1 MIVCVY
7 YYYYDQS
14 LEKSLNNTN
23 RTHLFHL
30 VETTAR
36 FLMVDNDNQ
45 LFDHA
50 QVVLFTPFLFSLLL
64 ITTAHT
70 TYHSTQ
76 HSMANTTKAK
86 KDPVLSLLSGTFAGG
101 VEGIATYPT
110 EYVKTRL
117 QLQAGGK
124 LQAGEIKF
132 KGPIDCLVKTIRTH
146 GLSAMYTG
154 VSALAIGNAAKAG
167 VRFLTYDQ
175 IANALR
181 DKDGKLSGVRSM
193 LAGLGAGMTEAALV
207 VTPSETIKTKLIHD
221 KNSAAPRYKGLV
233 HGTKLIVAE
242 EGLGGVYRG
251 LGPVMA
257 RQGANSAVR
266 FTSYSY
272 FKTALQQWRGQGDE
286 ALPTAH
292 TFAAGA
298 MAGIVTVYTTMPLD
312 VVKTRM
318 QGLDARTLYKN
329 SFDCLVQV
337 VKQNGIFSLWKG
349 TTPRL
354 TRLIFSGGIVFTVY
368 EKVYHALELLK

>member
-1 MIVCVY
+1 MSNT
-7 YYYYDQS
+7 DK
-14 LEKSLNNTN
+14 KS
-23 RTHLFHL
+23 
-30 VETTAR
+30 
-36 FLMVDNDNQ
+36 
-45 LFDHA
+45 
-50 QVVLFTPFLFSLLL
+50 
-64 ITTAHT
+64 
-70 TYHSTQ
+70 
-76 HSMANTTKAK
+76 

-101 VEGIATYPT
+101 IEGVVTYPT

-124 LQAGEIKF
+124 LQAGELKF
-132 KGPIDCLVKTIRTH
+132 KGPIDCLVKTVKTH
-146 GLSAMYTG
+146 GLGAIYTG

-181 DKDGKLSGVRSM
+181 DKDGKLSGFRSM

-221 KNSAAPRYKGLV
+221 RNSPSPRYKGLV

-242 EGLGGVYRG
+242 EGLGGIYRG

-266 FTSYSY
+266 FSCYSY
-272 FKTALQQWRGQGDE
+272 FKDSLQKLRGKGQE
-286 ALPTAH
+286 PLPSTH

-298 MAGIVTVYTTMPLD
+298 LAGIVTVYTTMPLD

-318 QGLDARTLYKN
+318 QGLDARTMYKN
-329 SFDCLVQV
+329 SVDCLIKV
-337 VKQNGIFSLWKG
+337 VKANGVFSLWKG

-368 EKVYHALELLK
+368 EKVYNALESVKN

>member
-1 MIVCVY
+1 M
-7 YYYYDQS
+7 S
-14 LEKSLNNTN
+14 NAEK
-23 RTHLFHL
+23 R
-30 VETTAR
+30 
-36 FLMVDNDNQ
+36 
-45 LFDHA
+45 
-50 QVVLFTPFLFSLLL
+50 P
-64 ITTAHT
+64 
-70 TYHSTQ
+70 
-76 HSMANTTKAK
+76 
-86 KDPVLSLLSGTFAGG
+86 KDPVLSLLSGTIAGG

-124 LQAGEIKF
+124 LQAGEIAF

-146 GLSAMYTG
+146 GVGAIYTG

-221 KNSAAPRYKGLV
+221 RNSASPKYKGLV
-233 HGTKLIVAE
+233 HGTKMIVAE

-266 FTSYSY
+266 FSCYSY
-272 FKTALQQWRGQGDE
+272 FKTTLQQWRGKDE
-286 ALPTAH
+286 PLPSAH

-329 SFDCLVQV
+329 SVDCLVQV

-354 TRLIFSGGIVFTVY
+354 TRLIVSRIVRFSC
-368 EKVYHALELLK
+368 K

>member
-1 MIVCVY
+1 MAT
-7 YYYYDQS
+7 
-14 LEKSLNNTN
+14 EKK
-23 RTHLFHL
+23 
-30 VETTAR
+30 
-36 FLMVDNDNQ
+36 Q
-45 LFDHA
+45 
-50 QVVLFTPFLFSLLL
+50 
-64 ITTAHT
+64 
-70 TYHSTQ
+70 
-76 HSMANTTKAK
+76 
-86 KDPVLSLLSGTFAGG
+86 KDPVFSLISGAVAGG
-101 VEGIATYPT
+101 IEGIATYPT

-132 KGPIDCLVKTIRTH
+132 KGPIDCLVKTVRTH
-146 GLSAMYTG
+146 GFMAVYTG

-181 DKDGKLSGVRSM
+181 DEDGHLTGMRSM

-221 KNSAAPRYKGLV
+221 RNSPTPKYRGLV
-233 HGTKLIVAE
+233 HGTKTIIAE
-242 EGLGGVYRG
+242 EGIGGIYRG

-266 FTSYSY
+266 FTCYSY
-272 FKTALQQWRGQGDE
+272 FKTALQSWRGKGDE
-286 ALPTAH
+286 PLPSAH

-318 QGLDARTLYKN
+318 QSLEARELYKN
-329 SFDCLVQV
+329 SIDCLVKV

-354 TRLIFSGGIVFTVY
+354 ARLIFSGGIVFTVY
-368 EKVYHALELLK
+368 EKVYQGLELLRK

>member
-1 MIVCVY
+1 M
-7 YYYYDQS
+7 S
-14 LEKSLNNTN
+14 STEKKS
-23 RTHLFHL
+23 
-30 VETTAR
+30 
-36 FLMVDNDNQ
+36 
-45 LFDHA
+45 
-50 QVVLFTPFLFSLLL
+50 
-64 ITTAHT
+64 
-70 TYHSTQ
+70 
-76 HSMANTTKAK
+76 
-86 KDPVLSLLSGTFAGG
+86 KDPILSLISGTVAGG

-124 LQAGEIKF
+124 LQPGELKF
-132 KGPIDCLVKTIRTH
+132 KGPIDCLVKTVKTH
-146 GLSAMYTG
+146 GVGAIYTG

-181 DKDGKLSGVRSM
+181 DKDGKLSGFRSM

-207 VTPSETIKTKLIHD
+207 VTPSETIKTKMIHD
-221 KNSAAPRYKGLV
+221 KNSASPRYKGLV

-242 EGLGGVYRG
+242 EGLGGIYRG

-266 FTSYSY
+266 FTAYSF
-272 FKTALQQWRGQGDE
+272 FKTQFQEWRNGKGNE
-286 ALPTAH
+286 EPLPSTY

-298 MAGIVTVYTTMPLD
+298 LAGIITVYTTMPLD

-318 QGLDARTLYKN
+318 QGLDAKTMYKN
-329 SFDCLVQV
+329 SVDCLIKV
-337 VKQNGIFSLWKG
+337 VKANGVFSLWKG

-354 TRLIFSGGIVFTVY
+354 TRLIVSAY
-368 EKVYHALELLK
+368 ENGDLVDCMLIILYFNSFLVVLYLLYMKRSIAH

>member
-1 MIVCVY
+1 MY
-7 YYYYDQS
+7 KHYLFFFLYSSFLS
-14 LEKSLNNTN
+14 LFLINMSATEKKS
-23 RTHLFHL
+23 
-30 VETTAR
+30 
-36 FLMVDNDNQ
+36 
-45 LFDHA
+45 
-50 QVVLFTPFLFSLLL
+50 
-64 ITTAHT
+64 
-70 TYHSTQ
+70 
-76 HSMANTTKAK
+76 
-86 KDPVLSLLSGTFAGG
+86 KDPILSLLSGTFAGG

-124 LQAGEIKF
+124 LQPGELKF
-132 KGPIDCLVKTIRTH
+132 KGPIDCLVKTVKTH
-146 GLSAMYTG
+146 GIGAIYTG

-207 VTPSETIKTKLIHD
+207 VTPSETIKTKMIND
-221 KNSAAPRYKGLV
+221 KSNASPRYKGLV

-242 EGLGGVYRG
+242 EGIGGIYRG

-266 FTSYSY
+266 FSTYSY
-272 FKTALQQWRGQGDE
+272 FKSTLQQWRGNE
-286 ALPTAH
+286 EPLPSTH

-298 MAGIVTVYTTMPLD
+298 LAGIITVYTTMPLD

-318 QGLDARTLYKN
+318 QGLDAKTMYKN
-329 SFDCLVQV
+329 SVDCLIKV
-337 VKQNGIFSLWKG
+337 VKANGIFSLWKG

-354 TRLIFSGGIVFTVY
+354 TRLIVSADWRLIFW
-368 EKVYHALELLK
+368 

>member
-1 MIVCVY
+1 M
-7 YYYYDQS
+7 S
-14 LEKSLNNTN
+14 NTEKKS
-23 RTHLFHL
+23 
-30 VETTAR
+30 
-36 FLMVDNDNQ
+36 
-45 LFDHA
+45 
-50 QVVLFTPFLFSLLL
+50 
-64 ITTAHT
+64 
-70 TYHSTQ
+70 
-76 HSMANTTKAK
+76 
-86 KDPVLSLLSGTFAGG
+86 KDPVLSLLSGTIAGG
-101 VEGIATYPT
+101 IEGIATYPT

-124 LQAGEIKF
+124 LQSGEIAF

-146 GLSAMYTG
+146 GVGAIYTG

-181 DKDGKLSGVRSM
+181 DKDGKLSGLRSM

-221 KNSAAPRYKGLV
+221 RNSASPKYNGLV
-233 HGTKLIVAE
+233 HGTKMIVAE

-266 FTSYSY
+266 FSCYSY
-272 FKTALQQWRGQGDE
+272 FKTTLQQWRGKGME
-286 ALPTAH
+286 EPLPSAH

-329 SFDCLVQV
+329 SVDCLVQV

-354 TRLIFSGGIVFTVY
+354 TRLIVSETRHFDCKIDVLIVYYCSSRV
-368 EKVYHALELLK
+368 ALYLLYMKRFIKH

>member
-1 MIVCVY
+1 MSKT
-7 YYYYDQS
+7 D
-14 LEKSLNNTN
+14 KKN
-23 RTHLFHL
+23 
-30 VETTAR
+30 
-36 FLMVDNDNQ
+36 
-45 LFDHA
+45 
-50 QVVLFTPFLFSLLL
+50 
-64 ITTAHT
+64 
-70 TYHSTQ
+70 
-76 HSMANTTKAK
+76 
-86 KDPVLSLLSGTFAGG
+86 KDPILSLLSGTFAGAIEG
-101 VEGIATYPT
+101 VATYPT

-124 LQAGEIKF
+124 LQPGELKF
-132 KGPIDCLVKTIRTH
+132 AGPIDCLVKTVRTH
-146 GLSAMYTG
+146 GVSTIYTG

-181 DKDGKLSGVRSM
+181 DQDGKLSGLRSV

-221 KNSAAPRYKGLV
+221 RNSAAPKYKGLV
-233 HGTKLIVAE
+233 HGTKSIIAQ
-242 EGLGGVYRG
+242 EGLGGIYRG
-251 LGPVMA
+251 VGPVMA

-272 FKTALQQWRGQGDE
+272 FKSGLQSWRGKANE
-286 ALPTAH
+286 PLPSTY

-298 MAGIVTVYTTMPLD
+298 MAGIVTVYSTMPLD

-318 QGLDARTLYKN
+318 QGLDAKMYKN
-329 SFDCLVQV
+329 SVDCLIQV

-368 EKVYHALELLK
+368 EKVYHTLELVKK

>member
-1 MIVCVY
+1 M
-7 YYYYDQS
+7 S
-14 LEKSLNNTN
+14 KEK
-23 RTHLFHL
+23 
-30 VETTAR
+30 
-36 FLMVDNDNQ
+36 
-45 LFDHA
+45 
-50 QVVLFTPFLFSLLL
+50 
-64 ITTAHT
+64 
-70 TYHSTQ
+70 
-76 HSMANTTKAK
+76 K
-86 KDPVLSLLSGTFAGG
+86 KDPVFSLLAGSFAGG
-101 VEGIATYPT
+101 IEGIVTYPT

-124 LQAGEIKF
+124 LAPGEIRF
-132 KGPIDCLVKTIRTH
+132 KGPIDCLIQTVKRH
-146 GLSAMYTG
+146 GFTAIYTG

-181 DKDGKLSGVRSM
+181 DKDGKLSGVRSV

-221 KNSAAPRYKGLV
+221 RNNQVPKYHGLV
-233 HGTKLIVAE
+233 HGTKTIIKE
-242 EGLGGVYRG
+242 EGIAGIYRG
-251 LGPVMA
+251 LGPVVA

-266 FTSYSY
+266 FSSYSY
-272 FKTALQQWRGQGDE
+272 FKSTLQKLRGDE
-286 ALPTAH
+286 TSPLPSAH

-318 QGLDARTLYKN
+318 QGLDAKQLYKH
-329 SFDCLVQV
+329 SLDCLIKV
-337 VKQNGIFSLWKG
+337 VKEHGVFSLWKG

-368 EKVYHALELLK
+368 EKTYASLDFFFKK

>member
-1 MIVCVY
+1 M
-7 YYYYDQS
+7 S
-14 LEKSLNNTN
+14 NTSA
-23 RTHLFHL
+23 T
-30 VETTAR
+30 
-36 FLMVDNDNQ
+36 
-45 LFDHA
+45 
-50 QVVLFTPFLFSLLL
+50 
-64 ITTAHT
+64 
-70 TYHSTQ
+70 
-76 HSMANTTKAK
+76 K
-86 KDPVLSLLSGTFAGG
+86 KDPILSLLSGTIAGG

-132 KGPIDCLVKTIRTH
+132 KGPIDCLVKTIKTH
-146 GLSAMYTG
+146 GIGAMYTG

-181 DKDGKLSGVRSM
+181 DKDGKLSGMRSM

-221 KNSAAPRYKGLV
+221 KNSPAPRYKGLV

-242 EGLGGVYRG
+242 EGLGGIYRG

-266 FTSYSY
+266 FSCYSY
-272 FKTALQQWRGQGDE
+272 FKSTLQKWRGQGDE
-286 ALPTAH
+286 PLPSVH

-329 SFDCLVQV
+329 SLDCLMQV

-368 EKVYHALELLK
+368 EKVYHGLELAKN

>member
-1 MIVCVY
+1 M
-7 YYYYDQS
+7 S
-14 LEKSLNNTN
+14 
-23 RTHLFHL
+23 
-30 VETTAR
+30 
-36 FLMVDNDNQ
+36 
-45 LFDHA
+45 
-50 QVVLFTPFLFSLLL
+50 
-64 ITTAHT
+64 
-70 TYHSTQ
+70 ST
-76 HSMANTTKAK
+76 SATK
-86 KDPVLSLLSGTFAGG
+86 KDPILSLLSGTVAGG

-132 KGPIDCLVKTIRTH
+132 KGPIDCLVKTVKTH
-146 GLSAMYTG
+146 GIGAMYTG

-181 DKDGKLSGVRSM
+181 DKDGKLSGMRSM

-221 KNSAAPRYKGLV
+221 KNSLAPRYKGLV

-242 EGLGGVYRG
+242 EGLGGIYRG

-266 FTSYSY
+266 FSCYSY
-272 FKTALQQWRGQGDE
+272 FKSTLQQWRGQGDE
-286 ALPTAH
+286 PLPSVH

-298 MAGIVTVYTTMPLD
+298 LAGIVTVYTTMPLD

-329 SFDCLVQV
+329 SLDCLMQV

-368 EKVYHALELLK
+368 EKVYHGLELIKN

>member
-1 MIVCVY
+1 M
-7 YYYYDQS
+7 S
-14 LEKSLNNTN
+14 TTEKKS
-23 RTHLFHL
+23 
-30 VETTAR
+30 
-36 FLMVDNDNQ
+36 
-45 LFDHA
+45 
-50 QVVLFTPFLFSLLL
+50 
-64 ITTAHT
+64 
-70 TYHSTQ
+70 
-76 HSMANTTKAK
+76 

-101 VEGIATYPT
+101 IEGIATYPT

-124 LQAGEIKF
+124 LQAGELRF
-132 KGPIDCLVKTIRTH
+132 KGPIDCLVKTVKTH
-146 GLSAMYTG
+146 GISAVYTG

-181 DKDGKLSGVRSM
+181 DEDGKLSGMRSM

-207 VTPSETIKTKLIHD
+207 VTPSETIKTKMIHD
-221 KNSAAPRYKGLV
+221 KNSPSPRYRGLV

-242 EGLGGVYRG
+242 EGLGGIYRG

-266 FTSYSY
+266 FSCYSY
-272 FKTALQQWRGQGDE
+272 FKESLQKWRGQGQE
-286 ALPTAH
+286 PLPATH
-292 TFAAGA
+292 TFVAGA
-298 MAGIVTVYTTMPLD
+298 LAGIVTVYTTMPLD

-318 QGLDARTLYKN
+318 QGLDAREMYKN
-329 SFDCLVQV
+329 SLDCLIKV
-337 VKQNGIFSLWKG
+337 VKANGVLSLWKG

-368 EKVYHALELLK
+368 EKVYNALELVKS